1 MPKKQKTRKQKLQA
15 DQRKKLS
22 VSTPAV
28 TKAVKSRKQ
37 ISVPSS
43 EEKTPRDSYTLPTTS
58 VQAHP
63 AESATVPRQTTT
75 IITKGYNYLR
85 TDLRKTTVVTSTIVL
100 ALLLIYFFL

>member
-37 ISVPSS
+37 IPVTSS

-58 VQAHP
+58 AQIHP
-63 AESATVPRQTTT
+63 AESNAVPLQATA
-75 IITKGYNYLR
+75 IKTKGYDYLKA
-85 TDLRKTTVVTSTIVL
+85 DLRKTTVVTSTIVL